1 MYPDSIKYTTP
12 DTDPEITDLIKK
24 YEDDAP
30 EMKQKAKENLK
41 VKKLGIVND
50 AVKSIGY
57 KDIDTLITRLD
68 GQNKQVSLD
77 ISKLQNRLVG
87 VLTGPSGPDFVVK
100 STLTNGK
107 WALAEKLE
115 KTHADPALLAVQK
128 PDEWVKVGFKTT
140 KEDNQKASQASSTS
154 VSAEA
159 SADYWFASTSASTSV
174 SEATSYVKHSVL
186 TCE

>member
-12 DTDPEITDLIKK
+12 DTDADITDLIKK
-24 YEDDAP
+24 HEEATVDL
-30 EMKQKAKENLK
+30 KQKAKETLK
-41 VKKLGIVND
+41 AKKLGIVND

-57 KDIDTLITRLD
+57 TDIDTLITRLN
-68 GQNKQVSLD
+68 GQNGQVSLD
-77 ISKLQNRLVG
+77 ILKLQNRLVN
-87 VLTGPSGPDFVVK
+87 VLTGPSGPDFVAK
-100 STLTNGK
+100 STLTDGK
-107 WALAEKLE
+107 WALTEQQE

-128 PDEWVKVGFKTT
+128 PDEWVKVRFKTT
-140 KEDNQKASQASSTS
+140 KDDNQKAAQASSTS